1 MGRHSIDWLVAAVIA
16 NFCALICL
24 TWLFIT
30 LSRNLAPSHQSRL
43 FPRQLRS
50 FAAAAFISAVAGA
63 PVLWL
68 DIWNFQ
74 YIDPSVL
81 AFVCGPVFL
90 VFRTFRVVSILQE
103 AHIAVTFFV
112 QIVRWTSTLP
122 VLNWGIPVVWL
133 SGLVIGALEAWIFRW
148 HFKEGF
154 CMEERVDWLSIVTVM
169 VCLLIA
175 LVACIAAVITSLRGS
190 APGSV
195 RRQNFK
201 RAAAY
206 PLVATLTFPPMLV
219 AYIHIQLFVD
229 PPWYFPFACCLECL
243 NGILTP
249 LAYALQ
255 SRVASSLQQGT
266 ATTATAN
273 ARLRGETADFASFHV
288 DFGGVDTVDLIS
300 VVRTDL
306 GSTESGHS

>member
-1 MGRHSIDWLVAAVIA
+1 MERHSIDWLVAAVIA
-16 NFCALICL
+16 NSCALICL

-30 LSRNLAPSHQSRL
+30 LSRNLAPGNKRRL

-50 FAAAAFISAVAGA
+50 FAAAAFIATVAGA

-68 DIWNFQ
+68 DMWNFQ
-74 YIDPSVL
+74 NFDQSVL

-90 VFRTFRVVSILQE
+90 VFRTFRIVSILQE

-122 VLNWGIPVVWL
+122 WLNWGIPVVWL
-133 SGLVIGALEAWIFRW
+133 SGLVIGALEAWIFQW
-148 HFKEGF
+148 YFDFEFGF
-154 CMEERVDWLSIVTVM
+154 CFEKRVDWLSIVTVM
-169 VCLLIA
+169 ASLLIA

-206 PLVATLTFPPMLV
+206 PLVATLTFPPMLA
-219 AYIHIQLFVD
+219 AYIHNGLFVQ
-229 PPWYFPFACCLECL
+229 PAWYFPFACCLECL

-255 SRVASSLQQGT
+255 SRVASSLHQGT
-266 ATTATAN
+266 ATTATPN
-273 ARLRGETADFASFHV
+273 VQLRGETADFASFHV

-300 VVRTDL
+300 VVRTEL
-306 GSTESGHS
+306 GSTESD